1 MFDMVYE
8 LDSSCSP
15 NSCLFVV
22 FGVRLFFKDNL
33 FHPHCSSPNRVASCA
48 CGVGRPS
55 SGSGGDGEGGEECA
69 TGAQ

>member
-1 MFDMVYE
+1 MNLIRHV
-8 LDSSCSP
+8 LLILVSLWSS
-15 NSCLFVV
+15 VI
-22 FGVRLFFKDNL
+22 FKDNL
-33 FHPHCSSPNRVASCA
+33 FHPRCSSPTRVASCA